1 MHIGTFLSGLSRDII
16 LSSELNNMWLL
27 PFLVLQYI
35 WGFRS
40 FRVMIV
46 TNPYAPVVNM
56 AIGLLV
62 L

>member
-1 MHIGTFLSGLSRDII
+1 MHIGTFLSGFSRDII

-35 WGFRS
+35 IYGEFRS

-46 TNPYAPVVNM
+46 TTPYAPVVNM
-56 AIGLLV
+56 AIGLL
-62 L
+62 

>member
-1 MHIGTFLSGLSRDII
+1 MHIGTFLSGFSRDII

-40 FRVMIV
+40 WRAMIV
-46 TNPYAPVVNM
+46 NNPYAPVVNM